1 MNSTCLNLELLE
13 CTHQQLEL
21 RMFVLE
27 WKILQGDVVHAF
39 RKLQHCHAEKELLY
53 SVLLKRKGLSMA
65 NISDRNKEF
74 QFHIKKKKMLV
85 LVHK

>member
-13 CTHQQLEL
+13 GTHQQLEL

-39 RKLQHCHAEKELLY
+39 RKLQRCRAEKELLY

-74 QFHIKKKKMLV
+74 
-85 LVHK
+85 